1 MTREAM
7 QRRLAAMIGGH
18 MSPLERALGFTLR
31 SDIEGGYYDGSGS
44 HDPNP
49 TMRGV
54 TQRTY
59 NEWRRDRGLPTREV
73 KDIAPEE
80 VRTIAAE
87 RYWLP
92 AGCSRLPPDI
102 AVAHFDAAY
111 NMGPQAAIKCLQRA
125 CGVKDDGVFGPIT
138 ETAARTVSVDAVL
151 FARID
156 YYRRIVQAKR
166 SLLPALVH
174 WLYRVGALRAY
185 LDTPAPRAA

>member
-1 MTREAM
+1 M
-7 QRRLAAMIGGH
+7 QRRLAAMIGGS
-18 MSPLERALGFTLR
+18 MTPLERALGFTLR
-31 SDIEGGYYDGSGS
+31 EDIEGGWYDGSGS

-59 NEWRRDRGLPTREV
+59 DAWRSDRGLPIRSV
-73 KDIAPEE
+73 RDIAAEE

-92 AGCSRLPPDI
+92 AGCSRLPPDL

-111 NMGPQAAIKCLQRA
+111 NMGPTAAIKVLQRA
-125 CGVKDDGVFGPIT
+125 CKVKDDGVFGPIT
-138 ETAARTVSVDAVL
+138 ETAARTLRVEDL
-151 FARID
+151 LLARID

-174 WLYRVGALRAY
+174 WLYRVGALHAY

>member
-1 MTREAM
+1 VTRTEM

-18 MSPLERALGFTLR
+18 MTPLERALGFTLR
-31 SDIEGGYYDGSGS
+31 EDIEGGWYDGSGS

-59 NEWRRDRGLPTREV
+59 DAWRTDRGLPTRSV
-73 KDIAPEE
+73 RDIAAEE

-92 AGCSRLPPDI
+92 AGCSRLPPDL

-111 NMGPQAAIKCLQRA
+111 NMGPTAAIKVLQRA
-125 CGVKDDGVFGPIT
+125 CKVKDDGVFGPIT
-138 ETAARTVSVDAVL
+138 ETAARTVRVEDL
-151 FARID
+151 LLARID

-174 WLYRVGALRAY
+174 WLYRVGALHAY
-185 LDTPAPRAA
+185 LDTPVPRAA

>member
-1 MTREAM
+1 VTRTEM

-18 MSPLERALGFTLR
+18 MTPLERALGFTLR
-31 SDIEGGYYDGSGS
+31 EDIEGGWYDGSGS

-59 NEWRRDRGLPTREV
+59 DAWRTDRGLPTRSV
-73 KDIAPEE
+73 RDIAAEE

-92 AGCSRLPPDI
+92 AGCSRLPPDL

-111 NMGPQAAIKCLQRA
+111 NMGPTAAIKVLQRA
-125 CGVKDDGVFGPIT
+125 CKVKDDGVFGPIT
-138 ETAARTVSVDAVL
+138 ETAARTLRVEDL
-151 FARID
+151 LLARID

-174 WLYRVGALRAY
+174 WLYRVGALHAY
-185 LDTPAPRAA
+185 LDTPVPRAA

>member
-1 MTREAM
+1 M

-18 MSPLERALGFTLR
+18 MTPLERALGFTLR
-31 SDIEGGYYDGSGS
+31 EDIEGGYYDGSGS

-102 AVAHFDAAY
+102 KV
-111 NMGPQAAIKCLQRA
+111 LQRA
-125 CGVKDDGVFGPIT
+125 CSVKDDGVFGPIT